1 MSDSSVKA
9 EVEDVLSS
17 IKRLVDEEGRKLP
30 NANSAAVSPKPARL
44 VLSESLRVKETASQS
59 ELDGLKALAL
69 DFAVDAFVMKEAE
82 ISHGA
87 PANKKVEPMLL
98 TPADRV
104 FPDAPA
110 AAEGKDE
117 TARSKDLAGSLS
129 AKIEALEAAIA
140 RTEDQWEPDGNSAD
154 AYSGTHTRRMKW
166 DSESGFVPPE
176 RKEPLQNSSGTP
188 APERESATGPVTL
201 VHEHIPAEQGT
212 DARAEADTASAT
224 MDEEALRDLVAE
236 IVREELQGALGER
249 ITRNI
254 RKLVRREINRAL
266 AAQDLT

>member
-17 IKRLVDEEGRKLP
+17 IKRLVDEEGRRLL
-30 NANSAAVSPKPARL
+30 NANGADVSPKPARL
-44 VLSESLRVKETASQS
+44 VLSESLRVKEAVNQS
-59 ELDGLKALAL
+59 EMDGLKALAR

-87 PANKKVEPMLL
+87 PANKKAEPMVL

-104 FPDAPA
+104 FPDVPA
-110 AAEGKDE
+110 
-117 TARSKDLAGSLS
+117 TAQEKREPSRSRDLAGSLS

-154 AYSGTHTRRMKW
+154 AYSGTHTGRMNW
-166 DSESGFVPPE
+166 DSVSGFVE
-176 RKEPLQNSSGTP
+176 SEGKQPLQNLPETP
-188 APERESATGPVTL
+188 DPERESATGPTTL
-201 VHEHIPAEQGT
+201 LGPHIPAERA
-212 DARAEADTASAT
+212 DSASAEADAASVT
-224 MDEEALRDLVAE
+224 MNEDELRELVAE
-236 IVREELQGALGER
+236 IVRQELQGALGER